1 MKSILL
7 YANEDGGTAAR
18 LEAAVTLA
26 RTYDG
31 HIVCLQATPY
41 DSYILGDPFGGVYAL
56 PEVVER
62 VREAEDAH
70 RARIEAMLP
79 RDGLSWE
86 WQRVDGAP
94 VQSLI
99 DRTRLADVVVVSL
112 PPRND
117 QGRRGT
123 TGMAGDVALHV
134 RAPVLAMP
142 IEPRAFEPLGPAAV
156 AWNGSIESAHALRL
170 ALPMLARARSVH
182 LITVDGREIDFA
194 ASQARDYLALH
205 GIAAEL
211 REWPVREPGIATTL
225 IAAAESLDASYL
237 VMGAYGHSRLR
248 EAVLGGAT
256 RDLLESSPIPL
267 VLAH

>member
-7 YANEDGGTAAR
+7 YANEDGGTATR
-18 LEAAVTLA
+18 LAAAVALA
-26 RTYDG
+26 QTYDA

-70 RARIEAMLP
+70 RARTEAMLP
-79 RDGLSWE
+79 HQNLSWE

-99 DRTRLADVVVVSL
+99 DRARLADLVVVSL
-112 PPRND
+112 PPRGD
-117 QGRRGT
+117 DGRRGT

-134 RAPVLAMP
+134 RAPVLAVPMEDSRFDP
-142 IEPRAFEPLGPAAV
+142 IGAAAI

-170 ALPMLARARSVH
+170 ALPLLRRAQSVH
-182 LITVDGREIDFA
+182 LVTVDGRESDVP
-194 ASQARDYLALH
+194 ASEARAYLALN
-205 GIAAEL
+205 GIGAEQ
-211 REWPVREPGIATTL
+211 REWPLQEGI
-225 IAAAESLDASYL
+225 AESLGAAAAALGASYL

-248 EAVLGGAT
+248 EAVLGGVT
-256 RDLLESSPIPL
+256 RDLLETSRIPL

>member
-7 YANEDGGTAAR
+7 YGNEDGGTGAR
-18 LEAAVTLA
+18 FEAALTLA

-112 PPRND
+112 PPLND

-142 IEPRAFEPLGPAAV
+142 MEAQAFDPLGVAVV
-156 AWNGSIESAHALRL
+156 AWNGSIESAHALRQ

-182 LITVDGREIDFA
+182 LITVDGRQHDFA

-205 GIAAEL
+205 GIGAEV
-211 REWPVREPGIATTL
+211 REWPLQEPGIATTL
-225 IAAAESLDASYL
+225 IAAAESLDASYI

-256 RDLLESSPIPL
+256 RDLLDSSPIPL